1 MYVNDSLAGEFEGS
15 FVPHVFDIKPLGRL
29 GNVLRIVFDLPPRWL
44 GQFGYTSRMTDWKVR
59 YNYTW
64 DWTVRLV
71 QVGIWDTVTLEMT
84 DGRELL
90 DVRACTETDS
100 ARETG
105 RVMVYGNIGQ
115 PEGCVVRVEVSR
127 DGERCLRYETQAV
140 QFCSEGL
147 TTERFGVGLWYPN
160 GQGEQPL
167 YTLSVELLDEAGNTL
182 DAVTRIVGFREVR
195 WEPCEGALPEADP
208 WICAVNGQ
216 RLFLQGANWVPLLPN
231 FADATED
238 DYRRHLELY
247 RDLGFNILRVWGGA
261 VLERECFYLLCDELG
276 LMVWQEFPLSSSG
289 RENRPPSDAQSILAH
304 EEIARSYIARRQHH
318 PSLIIWCGGNELQA
332 DGRSALRSVV
342 SPAEAPVGSGS
353 GNGPGPALPGDIFQR
368 APLLCRSEALR

>member
-1 MYVNDSLAGEFEGS
+1 MA
-15 FVPHVFDIKPLGRL
+15 
-29 GNVLRIVFDLPPRWL
+29 
-44 GQFGYTSRMTDWKVR
+44 
-59 YNYTW
+59 
-64 DWTVRLV
+64 
-71 QVGIWDTVTLEMT
+71 
-84 DGRELL
+84 
-90 DVRACTETDS
+90 A
-100 ARETG
+100 
-105 RVMVYGNIGQ
+105 
-115 PEGCVVRVEVSR
+115 EGCVVRVEVSR

-304 EEIARSYIARRQHH
+304 EEIARRISARRQHH
-318 PSLIIWCGGNELQA
+318 PSLIIWVRRQRNFRPMGGVPCDLSYPLLKRQSEVA
-332 DGRSALRSVV
+332 
-342 SPAEAPVGSGS
+342 AEMDRTGVTWRPSSSG
-353 GNGPGPALPGDIFQR
+353 PHF
-368 APLLCRSEALR
+368 LCRSEALR